1 MKARRRMR
9 IALIGLVSIAAATT
23 SPIAAG
29 PPALPI
35 RLADL
40 AGTYHGTL
48 WSGGEECP
56 AVTRLILGRGGP
68 RGTYRFTEA
77 GAAIRGTLGGF
88 RLRGERTVWCRW
100 KDRYGTGDLRMR
112 FSRDLRSFR
121 GLWSADGDEAWL
133 PWTGRRR
140 PVRPMPE

>member
-1 MKARRRMR
+1 MTTTRRVR
-9 IALIGLVSIAAATT
+9 IALIGVVSIAAGIT

-40 AGTYHGTL
+40 AGTYHGRL

-56 AVTRLILGRGGP
+56 AVTRLMLGRGGV

-77 GAAIRGTLGGF
+77 GEVIRGTLGRF
-88 RLRGERTVWCRW
+88 RLRGERAVWCRW
-100 KDRYGTGDLRMR
+100 KDRYGAGDLRMR

-133 PWTGRRR
+133 PWRGCRR
-140 PVRPMPE
+140 PVRPLPE